1 MGSSSRGG
9 GWWVGEER
17 KDGCSMLL
25 SQTRGFRRL
34 HRIPKWKLV
43 PELRVS
49 TLLCTLVS
57 SHGTTFPPP
66 SQLPFVFLLSLT
78 LTQLSLFSRVTTEAG
93 MLMLEN
99 QFWPLFFGCFLFFL
113 GTQFIAAENIAV
125 FQMLWSS
132 KKEAKEED
140 EDLQLL

>member
-57 SHGTTFPPP
+57 SHGTIFPPP
-66 SQLPFVFLLSLT
+66 SNSSFFFLLSLT

-99 QFWPLFFGCFLFFL
+99 QFWPLFFGCFFF
-113 GTQFIAAENIAV
+113 FFWHPIY
-125 FQMLWSS
+125 SS
-132 KKEAKEED
+132 RKHSRVSNVVVLKEGGEGGG
-140 EDLQLL
+140 

>member
-1 MGSSSRGG
+1 VGSSSRGG

-57 SHGTTFPPP
+57 SHGTIFPPP
-66 SQLPFVFLLSLT
+66 SNSSFFFLLSLT

-99 QFWPLFFGCFLFFL
+99 QFWPLFFGCFFF
-113 GTQFIAAENIAV
+113 FFWHPIY
-125 FQMLWSS
+125 SS
-132 KKEAKEED
+132 RKHSRVSNVVVLKEGGEGGG
-140 EDLQLL
+140 